1 MKDIVLFICIA
12 VTALMVILHIA
23 LFFGAPLGEFVMGG
37 NHRVLPPKMRIFNIV
52 YGTLFS
58 WFIAV
63 YLGKTSY
70 VSIPITGT
78 ISFISMLIYTAF
90 LGYAILGNMFLTQSK
105 KEKYVMTPLS
115 LVCFICSILGIV
127 LS

>member
-1 MKDIVLFICIA
+1 MKNIVLFICIA

-23 LFFGAPLGEFVMGG
+23 LFFGAPLGEFLMGG

-58 WFIAV
+58 WFIVV

-105 KEKYVMTPLS
+105 KENLEYL
-115 LVCFICSILGIV
+115 LQN
-127 LS
+127 